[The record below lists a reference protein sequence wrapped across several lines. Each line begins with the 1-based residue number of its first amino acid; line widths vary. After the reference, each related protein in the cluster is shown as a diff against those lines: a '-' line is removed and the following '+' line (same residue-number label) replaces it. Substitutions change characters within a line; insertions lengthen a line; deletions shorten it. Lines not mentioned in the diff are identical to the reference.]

1 MNQYF
6 IDYLNNFQTKDETDR
21 HLADYHLLNNY
32 ILTNYHYNNFY
43 QDHLQYMKT
52 IANTNMHSPS
62 NMYYDCYSHSSWNGK
77 MNNGT
82 ETTQSK
88 YDVWKMKNEFKF
100 DLSCNNL
107 SVSIPPPP
115 GLIPV
120 DKNKIT
126 IDTNITTI
134 ADLLAIIEKYPLSND
149 TEYNI
154 DLKSLHNIR
163 DELNKLNNMVGMSE
177 LKNTILYQLL
187 YFIQKLHEGKNTS
200 DFKHTVIYG
209 PPGTGKTEIAEIIGT
224 LYSKLGILKKNVFKK
239 VTRSDMVAGYL
250 GQTAI
255 KTTNVIQESLGGVLF
270 IDEAYS
276 LASDS
281 NDNNDSYSKECL
293 DTLCEALSNHKDD
306 LMVIIAGYEDEL
318 NNTFFRVNK
327 GLESRFIWRFYTDS
341 YTGAELSEIYHKKLV
356 EQEWSINVDRAELTT
371 WLEPR
376 MEDYPHFGRDME
388 LLLMYTKIAH
398 SRRIYGKPDDELR
411 VITIDDLTEG
421 QKLFVTNKK
430 KQKNTINPASLYA
443 MYV

>member
-1 MNQYF
+1 
-6 IDYLNNFQTKDETDR
+6 
-21 HLADYHLLNNY
+21 
-32 ILTNYHYNNFY
+32 
-43 QDHLQYMKT
+43 
-52 IANTNMHSPS
+52 
-62 NMYYDCYSHSSWNGK
+62 
-77 MNNGT
+77 
-82 ETTQSK
+82 
-88 YDVWKMKNEFKF
+88 
-100 DLSCNNL
+100 
-107 SVSIPPPP
+107 
-115 GLIPV
+115 
-120 DKNKIT
+120 
-126 IDTNITTI
+126 
-134 ADLLAIIEKYPLSND
+134 
-149 TEYNI
+149 
-154 DLKSLHNIR
+154 
-163 DELNKLNNMVGMSE
+163 
-177 LKNTILYQLL
+177 L

-281 NDNNDSYSKECL
+281 NDSNDSYSKECL

-327 GLESRFIWRFYTDS
+327 GLDSRFIWRFYTNC
-341 YTGAELSEIYHKKLV
+341 YTGEELSEIYHKKMV
-356 EQEWSINVDRAELTT
+356 EQEWTMNMEKGELTK
-371 WLEPR
+371 WLEQR
-376 MEDYPHFGRDME
+376 IEHYPHFGRDME
-388 LLLMYTKIAH
+388 LLLMYTKIVH

-411 VITIDDLTEG
+411 VITIDDLTDGHE
-421 QKLFVTNKK
+421 LFTMNKK
-430 KQKNTINPASLYA
+430 KQKNNINPASLYA